1 MAIVRTPLLSFGAS
15 GKLAKTL
22 VFFGWKGL
30 DVAREYVVPTN
41 PRTAAQTT
49 QRTLFTDMVAA
60 WRNYFTN
67 AAMRAAWDLSASVS
81 KKAQSGFNAAM
92 SAMIQIGSGDPNC
105 SFALD
110 GISTSTEHV
119 VFGML
124 NVDDGTT
131 GDEAGT
137 FEVWLGTEATSLL
150 LLESV
155 AIAAGDVTTGD
166 LGATDDIVY
175 VKLRKDGQDRSGIC
189 KVTLVA

>member
-67 AAMRAAWDLSASVS
+67 SPMRTAWDLSASVS

-92 SAMIQIGSGDPNC
+92 SAMIKIGTSDADA

-110 GISTSTEHV
+110 GISTSTEHA

-124 NVDDGTT
+124 NIDDGTT

-137 FEVWLGTEATSLL
+137 FEVWLGSEATSLL

-155 AIAAGDVTTGD
+155 AIVAGDVTTSA
-166 LGATDDIVY
+166 LGSADDIVY
-175 VKLRKDGQDRSGIC
+175 VKLRKDSQDRSGIC
-189 KVTLVA
+189 KITLLA